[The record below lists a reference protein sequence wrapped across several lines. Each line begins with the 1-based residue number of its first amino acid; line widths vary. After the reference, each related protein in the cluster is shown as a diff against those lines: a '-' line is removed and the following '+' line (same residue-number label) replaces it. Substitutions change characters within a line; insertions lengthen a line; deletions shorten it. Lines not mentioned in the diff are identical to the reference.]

1 MLVAFGKGSGVR
13 FYISKWKS
21 AMIPSDPQ
29 GQFTPATNAEQWL
42 EAVVEISRQIANL
55 EPLPTVLN
63 AVGTLAMDLVNG
75 DIAAVALLNSERT
88 YLNVEC
94 FRSRCAS
101 PNHPLVCDIINANIV
116 MRAVRQGQALRFPQD
131 QISGEAPWHCPVL
144 NLPIAA
150 AAIMPL
156 RLDGTVIGVLWV
168 ARHTPAPFAGDD
180 LAGLARLADQTV
192 IALEHASMASRI
204 QSIAITEERYRIA
217 REMHDSLAQV
227 LGYLNIQMQ
236 TLELHVCAG
245 DQQRTLAELAEARRS
260 IRQAQAEV
268 RESILSLRTTLSDD
282 MPLPAAL
289 EQYALDFGIH
299 AGLNVYF
306 QCDTPDHLPLT
317 PLALSEIVRIV
328 QEALTNVRKHAHA
341 QNVNIDMTASAT
353 SLILT
358 ICDDGIG
365 FDLDKAVKRHFG
377 LSTMRERAYQI
388 HGLLDVVSKPG
399 EGTTVWLEVPLAP
412 LY

>member
-1 MLVAFGKGSGVR
+1 
-13 FYISKWKS
+13 
-21 AMIPSDPQ
+21 
-29 GQFTPATNAEQWL
+29 
-42 EAVVEISRQIANL
+42 
-55 EPLPTVLN
+55 
-63 AVGTLAMDLVNG
+63 
-75 DIAAVALLNSERT
+75 
-88 YLNVEC
+88 
-94 FRSRCAS
+94 
-101 PNHPLVCDIINANIV
+101 
-116 MRAVRQGQALRFPQD
+116 
-131 QISGEAPWHCPVL
+131 
-144 NLPIAA
+144 
-150 AAIMPL
+150 
-156 RLDGTVIGVLWV
+156 
-168 ARHTPAPFAGDD
+168 
-180 LAGLARLADQTV
+180 
-192 IALEHASMASRI
+192 
-204 QSIAITEERYRIA
+204 
-217 REMHDSLAQV
+217 
-227 LGYLNIQMQ
+227 
-236 TLELHVCAG
+236 
-245 DQQRTLAELAEARRS
+245 
-260 IRQAQAEV
+260 
-268 RESILSLRTTLSDD
+268 

-289 EQYALDFGIH
+289 DQYALVFGFH